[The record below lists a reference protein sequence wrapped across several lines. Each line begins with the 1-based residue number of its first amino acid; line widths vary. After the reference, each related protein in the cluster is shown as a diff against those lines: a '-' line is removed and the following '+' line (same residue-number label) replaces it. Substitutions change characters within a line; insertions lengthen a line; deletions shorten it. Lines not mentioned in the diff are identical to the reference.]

1 MNIILFEKLQEFNE
15 IIRDDF
21 RSKHIVNVL
30 RLKEGETF
38 KTGVINGAKGVAT
51 IEKIDSTFITFSFV
65 KEESFIAPFP
75 LTLLVG
81 QIRPICMKRI
91 LRESASFGISKL
103 IAVGTDLGERSYRDA
118 KLYTEG
124 EYKNYLLDG
133 SMQSGE
139 TTVPQFELCESVDQ
153 VLAKEKDYKTKLVF
167 DNLKGAK
174 RVADLKAIEDPV
186 IVAIGSERGF
196 SDRERSLFAQN
207 GYQVLSLGSR
217 ILRTETACCSALAL
231 LLSKMVLM

>member
-1 MNIILFEKLQEFNE
+1 MNIILFEKLQEINE

-21 RSKHIVNVL
+21 RVKHIVNVL

-38 KTGVINGAKGVAT
+38 KTGVINGDKGVAT
-51 IEKIDSTFITFSFV
+51 IEKIGSTFITFSFV
-65 KEESFIAPFP
+65 KEDSFIAPFP

-81 QIRPICMKRI
+81 QVRPICMKRI

-124 EYKNYLLDG
+124 EYKSYLLDG
-133 SMQSGE
+133 AMQSGE

-153 VLAKEKDYKTKLVF
+153 VLKKEK
-167 DNLKGAK
+167 
-174 RVADLKAIEDPV
+174 E
-186 IVAIGSERGF
+186 
-196 SDRERSLFAQN
+196 
-207 GYQVLSLGSR
+207 
-217 ILRTETACCSALAL
+217 
-231 LLSKMVLM
+231 